1 MKYYTLEAVVNGSNV
16 KLKRNAFTSR
26 SEAIEYMFKYYENHY
41 MYALEVNDEHI
52 VDNNR
57 HQIEYVCD
65 FHNRFTVT
73 RHLTAM

>member
-26 SEAIEYMFKYYENHY
+26 NDEIEYMFKYYEEHY
-41 MYALEVNDEHI
+41 LYSLEVNDEHI

-57 HQIEYVCD
+57 HKIEYVCD